1 MCRVFDSLLAPVSHS
16 EFSKSEITNCRWLY
30 SALMVL
36 RNHGRPVRL
45 RDVEE
50 AILSKLTPTD
60 YELDLTGVGDPRW
73 KRSLSIMSLAY
84 KNVGLIIKT
93 KAGWV
98 ITEKG
103 LDFLSKYSPV
113 ELHKEVLFEY
123 REFERKRRASK
134 A

>member
-1 MCRVFDSLLAPVSHS
+1 MQKVFDTLLDAVPHS
-16 EFSKSEITNCRWLY
+16 EFSKSERTNCRWLY

-36 RNHGRPVRL
+36 REYGHPVRL

-50 AILSKLTPTD
+50 AILSNLTPSD

-103 LDFLSKYSPV
+103 LDFLSRYSPV
-113 ELHKEVLFEY
+113 QLHKEVLYEY
-123 REFERKRRASK
+123 REFERSRNRQ
-134 A
+134 